1 MATKKTQIPTSA
13 SLRSYDMGFGD
24 CFLLSFHYAAMDRHV
39 LIDFGSTRTPKDKA
53 GKGNYLERIAEQI
66 AVDCKGK
73 LHAVVATH
81 RHKDHIS
88 GFAMKDGKGPGA
100 IIRTLKP
107 ELVIQP
113 WTEDPE
119 AARDATKPTKNLSR
133 LRAQRAMHAQTLL
146 DMNRYA
152 GFVVEASR
160 RLRGKHL
167 EAVRGQLEFLG
178 DDNELANR
186 DAITNLMTM
195 SPKRRYVYYGA
206 KSGLE
211 SILPGVST
219 RVLGPP
225 TLAQSK
231 SIAVQRSKDK
241 DQFWHMAAARASFW
255 AKRAAIAGTP
265 DSAFAPLFPRHVEKR
280 VPWDARWYR
289 YHARRE
295 SAESMLSIVRS
306 LDDQM
311 NNTSLI
317 LLFEVGGKLLL
328 FPGDAQY
335 ENWMYALEQA
345 GVREKLSKVNL
356 YKVGHHGSLNATPKD
371 LWNGFEKRSK
381 KPSKDRLLSF
391 LSTKDDVHGKASSG
405 TEVPRRP
412 LVDALRSES
421 HLHDTRTLGRDELA
435 ILQTIDPSSEADA

>member
-1 MATKKTQIPTSA
+1 MATKKNALKPNSA
-13 SLRSYDMGFGD
+13 SLRCYDVGFGD
-24 CFLLSFHYAAMDRHV
+24 CFLLTFHYPNMDRHL
-39 LIDFGSTRTPKDKA
+39 LIDFGSTRVPKEKA
-53 GKGNYLERIAEQI
+53 GQGNYMERIAEQI
-66 AVDCKGK
+66 AKDCNGK

-88 GFAMKDGKGPGA
+88 GFTLKDGKGPGA
-100 IIRTLKP
+100 IIRSLKP
-107 ELVIQP
+107 DLVIQP

-119 AARDATKPTKNLSR
+119 AARDALKPTENATDARSR
-133 LRAQRAMHAQTLL
+133 RALHARTLL

-152 GFVVEASR
+152 GFVVQASR
-160 RLRGKHL
+160 RFTGNHL
-167 EAVRGQLEFLG
+167 KSVREQLEFLG

-186 DAITNLMTM
+186 DAVTNLMTM
-195 SPKRRYVYYGA
+195 SPKRRYVHYGA

-211 SILPGVST
+211 SLLPGVST

-225 TLAQSK
+225 TLAQSS

-241 DQFWHMAAARASFW
+241 NQFWHLTATRAAFW
-255 AKRAAIAGTP
+255 AKRAALSSTP
-265 DSAFAPLFPRHVEKR
+265 DAAFKPLFPRHVEKR
-280 VPWDARWYR
+280 LPWDARWYR
-289 YHARRE
+289 YHAQRE
-295 SAESMLSIVRS
+295 NAESMLSIVRS

-335 ENWMYALEQA
+335 ENWMYALEQD

-371 LWNGFEKRSK
+371 LWNGFENRSK
-381 KPSKDRLLSF
+381 KASKEDRLMSF
-391 LSTKDDVHGKASSG
+391 LSTKDGVHGKDASG

-421 HLHDTRTLGRDELA
+421 HLHDTRSLGKNEYA
-435 ILQTIDPSSEADA
+435 IVQTIDL

>member
-1 MATKKTQIPTSA
+1 MATQKIQKPTSA
-13 SLRSYDMGFGD
+13 TLRSYDMGFGD
-24 CFLLSFHYAAMDRHV
+24 CFLLSFHYETMDRHV
-39 LIDFGSTRTPKDKA
+39 LIDFGSTRTPKEKA
-53 GKGNYLERIAEQI
+53 GKGPYLERIAKEI
-66 AVDCKGK
+66 EKDCDGK

-88 GFAMKDGKGPGA
+88 GFTMKNDKGPGA
-100 IIRTLKP
+100 IIRALKP
-107 ELVIQP
+107 NLVIQP

-119 AARDATKPTKNLSR
+119 AEKDALKPTKVAQKA
-133 LRAQRAMHAQTLL
+133 RAAKALHIQTLR

-152 GFVVEASR
+152 GFVVNASQ
-160 RLRGKHL
+160 RLKGAHL
-167 EAVRGQLEFLG
+167 KAVRDQLEFLG

-195 SPKRRYVYYGA
+195 SPKRRYLFFGA

-211 SILPGVST
+211 SILPGVT
-219 RVLGPP
+219 IKVLGPP
-225 TLAQSK
+225 NLEQTD
-231 SIAVQRSKDK
+231 SIRRQRSKDK
-241 DQFWHMAAARASFW
+241 DQFWHLTSARASFW

-265 DSAFAPLFPRHVEKR
+265 DTAFEPLFPRHVEKR
-280 VPWDARWYR
+280 LPWDARWYQ
-289 YHARRE
+289 YHAQRE
-295 SAESMLSIVRS
+295 NAESMLSIVRS

-335 ENWMYALEQA
+335 ENWMYALDQA
-345 GVREKLSKVNL
+345 EVRKKLSRVNV

-371 LWNGFEKRSK
+371 LWNGFEKRSRK
-381 KPSKDRLLSF
+381 QGKDRLMSF
-391 LSTKDDVHGKASSG
+391 LSTKDHVHGSTASR

-421 HLHDTRTLGRDELA
+421 ELHDTRTLASTELA
-435 ILQTIDPSSEADA
+435 ITETIQFSGGR